1 MRVVIQR
8 TGHASVTINGICKSA
23 IQKGLMILI
32 GIEETDGKEDID
44 WLCKKIVNLRVFDDE
59 NGVMN
64 KSILDIDGEILVI
77 SQFTLHASTKKGNRP
92 SYIRAAKPG
101 ATREEVMR
109 AVETAQCREI
119 IDRLPDGLDSVVGN
133 GGTYLSGGENQRI
146 ALARAILKDAPIIIL
161 DEATA
166 FADAENEHQIQL
178 AFEELTKGKTVLMI
192 AHRLSTIQNAD
203 LILVFEEGKIIERG
217 THDTLLAENGKY
229 ASMWKDY
236 QTSIQWKVGKEAE

>member
-64 KSILDIDGEILVI
+64 KSILDIGGDILVI

-92 SYIRAAKPG
+92 SYIRAAKP
-101 ATREEVMR
+101 
-109 AVETAQCREI
+109 EI
-119 IDRLPDGLDSVVGN
+119 SVPLYN
-133 GGTYLSGGENQRI
+133 TFCSELSI
-146 ALARAILKDAPIIIL
+146 AL
-161 DEATA
+161 
-166 FADAENEHQIQL
+166 
-178 AFEELTKGKTVLMI
+178 
-192 AHRLSTIQNAD
+192 
-203 LILVFEEGKIIERG
+203 
-217 THDTLLAENGKY
+217 
-229 ASMWKDY
+229 
-236 QTSIQWKVGKEAE
+236 GKEVKTGEFGADMKVELLNDGPVTIIMDTKNKE